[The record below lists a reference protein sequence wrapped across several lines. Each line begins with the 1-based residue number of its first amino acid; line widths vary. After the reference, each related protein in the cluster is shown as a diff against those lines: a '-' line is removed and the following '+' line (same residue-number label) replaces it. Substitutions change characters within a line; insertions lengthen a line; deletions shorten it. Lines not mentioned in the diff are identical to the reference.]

1 MLQFYKH
8 QLLLGLPRY
17 HESKQ
22 NTQRFFSAH
31 YDYNMEDKLN
41 NFAEGTKRQDVIEE
55 LIDHDDIRAIVLKQF
70 NYMRI
75 NGINLVQD
83 ADDLVNLYL
92 KITKKFP
99 K

>member
-1 MLQFYKH
+1 
-8 QLLLGLPRY
+8 
-17 HESKQ
+17 
-22 NTQRFFSAH
+22 
-31 YDYNMEDKLN
+31 MEDKLN
-41 NFAEGTKRQDVIEE
+41 NFPEGTKRSEVIDE
-55 LIDHDDIRAIVLKQF
+55 LIDHDDVREIVLKQF

-92 KITKKFP
+92 KIAKKFP

>member
-1 MLQFYKH
+1 
-8 QLLLGLPRY
+8 
-17 HESKQ
+17 
-22 NTQRFFSAH
+22 
-31 YDYNMEDKLN
+31 MEDKLN
-41 NFAEGTKRQDVIEE
+41 NFPEGTKRSEVIDE
-55 LIDHDDIRAIVLKQF
+55 LIDHDDIRQVVLKQW

-92 KITKKFP
+92 KIAKKFP

>member
-1 MLQFYKH
+1 MDIDSELANS
-8 QLLLGLPRY
+8 P
-17 HESKQ
+17 
-22 NTQRFFSAH
+22 
-31 YDYNMEDKLN
+31 
-41 NFAEGTKRQDVIEE
+41 EGTSRKQVIEE
-55 LIDHDDIRAIVLKQF
+55 LIDHDDVREIVLKQF

-92 KITKKFP
+92 KIAKKF

>member
-1 MLQFYKH
+1 MD
-8 QLLLGLPRY
+8 
-17 HESKQ
+17 E
-22 NTQRFFSAH
+22 
-31 YDYNMEDKLN
+31 KLN
-41 NFAEGTKRQDVIEE
+41 NFAEGTKRSQVIDE
-55 LIDHDDIRAIVLKQF
+55 LIDHDDVREIVLKQF

-92 KITKKFP
+92 KIAKKFP

>member
-1 MLQFYKH
+1 
-8 QLLLGLPRY
+8 
-17 HESKQ
+17 
-22 NTQRFFSAH
+22 
-31 YDYNMEDKLN
+31 MEDKLN
-41 NFAEGTKRQDVIEE
+41 NFPEGTNRYQVIDE
-55 LIDHDDIRAIVLKQF
+55 LIDHDDVREIVLKQF

-92 KITKKFP
+92 KIAKKFP

>member
-1 MLQFYKH
+1 
-8 QLLLGLPRY
+8 
-17 HESKQ
+17 
-22 NTQRFFSAH
+22 
-31 YDYNMEDKLN
+31 MEEKIN
-41 NFAEGTKRQDVIEE
+41 NFPEGTKRKDVIDE

-92 KITKKFP
+92 KIAKKFP
-99 K
+99 E